1 MYCNGISLT
10 DFRNIEQANV
20 SFDAGV
26 NILYGNNAQGKTNLL
41 EAVYY
46 AALGKS
52 FRGQHAPE
60 VIRFG
65 AEGALLSLDYTAA
78 GRAQNITM
86 RLFQGRARAVEKNKV
101 RISKMSELVGS
112 FRAVLFCPEH
122 LSLIKGGPA
131 ERRQFLDIAVSA
143 SEPVYLATLQRYAQI
158 LKQRNRL
165 SVALML
171 ESHLDEMEKQI
182 FAGAPL
188 VGKNA
193 KKQARDANRSACT
206 CFVCD
211 QMGDAME
218 KMLATVC
225 RTYETQ
231 KEFCQLF
238 EDQPCLCLP
247 HFSALVEAST
257 GAMSKKAQPDFAK
270 EASKLARRY
279 LTELRGDVHHFC
291 EMYDHRNAG
300 SNDWGNSKDSI
311 ERAIWYLTTREP

>member
-1 MYCNGISLT
+1 MRYDITNIPIAEVFEEGNGCPICRL
-10 DFRNIEQANV
+10 RN
-20 SFDAGV
+20 
-26 NILYGNNAQGKTNLL
+26 TL
-41 EAVYY
+41 E
-46 AALGKS
+46 
-52 FRGQHAPE
+52 
-60 VIRFG
+60 
-65 AEGALLSLDYTAA
+65 
-78 GRAQNITM
+78 N
-86 RLFQGRARAVEKNKV
+86 RAVEYITGAAMMEPDV
-101 RISKMSELVGS
+101 RIETNKKG
-112 FRAVLFCPEH
+112 FC
-122 LSLIKGGPA
+122 
-131 ERRQFLDIAVSA
+131 LDH
-143 SEPVYLATLQRYAQI
+143 YRQI

-193 KKQARDANRSACT
+193 KKQAKDANRSACT

-225 RTYETQ
+225 RTWEGQ
-231 KEFCQLF
+231 KEFRQLF

-247 HFSALVEAST
+247 HFSDLVAASAGT
-257 GAMSKKAQPDFAK
+257 MSKKAQLDFAK
-270 EASKLARRY
+270 EASKLAHRY

>member
-1 MYCNGISLT
+1 MRYDITNIPIAEVFEEGDGCPICRL
-10 DFRNIEQANV
+10 RN
-20 SFDAGV
+20 
-26 NILYGNNAQGKTNLL
+26 TL
-41 EAVYY
+41 E
-46 AALGKS
+46 
-52 FRGQHAPE
+52 
-60 VIRFG
+60 
-65 AEGALLSLDYTAA
+65 
-78 GRAQNITM
+78 N
-86 RLFQGRARAVEKNKV
+86 RAVEYITGAAMMEPDV
-101 RISKMSELVGS
+101 RIETNKKG
-112 FRAVLFCPEH
+112 FC
-122 LSLIKGGPA
+122 
-131 ERRQFLDIAVSA
+131 LDH
-143 SEPVYLATLQRYAQI
+143 YRQI

-231 KEFCQLF
+231 KEFRQLF

-247 HFSALVEAST
+247 HFSDLVAASA

-270 EASKLARRY
+270 AASQLAHRY

>member
-1 MYCNGISLT
+1 MRYDITNIPIAEVFEEGDGCPICRL
-10 DFRNIEQANV
+10 RN
-20 SFDAGV
+20 
-26 NILYGNNAQGKTNLL
+26 TL
-41 EAVYY
+41 E
-46 AALGKS
+46 
-52 FRGQHAPE
+52 
-60 VIRFG
+60 
-65 AEGALLSLDYTAA
+65 
-78 GRAQNITM
+78 N
-86 RLFQGRARAVEKNKV
+86 RAVEYITGAAMMEPDV
-101 RISKMSELVGS
+101 RIETNKKG
-112 FRAVLFCPEH
+112 FC
-122 LSLIKGGPA
+122 
-131 ERRQFLDIAVSA
+131 LDH
-143 SEPVYLATLQRYAQI
+143 YRQI

-193 KKQARDANRSACT
+193 KKQAKDANRSACT

-211 QMGDAME
+211 QMGEAME

-225 RTYETQ
+225 RTWETQ
-231 KEFCQLF
+231 KEFRQLF

-247 HFSALVEAST
+247 HFSDLVAASA

-270 EASKLARRY
+270 EASKLAHRY